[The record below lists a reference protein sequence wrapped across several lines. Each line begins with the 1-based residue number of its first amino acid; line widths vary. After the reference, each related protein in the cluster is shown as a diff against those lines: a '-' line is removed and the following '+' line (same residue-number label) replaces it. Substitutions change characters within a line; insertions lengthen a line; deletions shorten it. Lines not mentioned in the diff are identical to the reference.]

1 MRTQLKVDVI
11 IEKELNREWNNGVKI
26 FYENRTPKN
35 PPKEYLNF
43 MSFLGSSQNVSIGNG
58 AKKRNFRTIIGEIRT
73 EKGIGKGRATVL
85 AQDFADIFENKTL
98 DSYIL
103 IFTANQSEANT
114 DIHYGINVAIA
125 YWWDSK

>member
-11 IEKELNREWNNGVKI
+11 LEKELNRKWNNGVKI

-35 PPKEYLNF
+35 PPHEYLNF

-114 DIHYGINVAIA
+114 ESHYGINVSIS